1 MWCLRERQFRQATA
15 LESTKRCTNFLGKSF
30 SSLQRAAGFGFMPA
44 VKFAASLFLL
54 CAFALTACNTLAT
67 RRSFYRQ
74 NKGSGPYTRQLKEG
88 ITPKPQEINRPPG
101 TPSPSENSSS

>member
-1 MWCLRERQFRQATA
+1 MAV
-15 LESTKRCTNFLGKSF
+15 
-30 SSLQRAAGFGFMPA
+30 

-88 ITPKPQEINRPPG
+88 ITPKPQEGRPPA
-101 TPSPSENSSS
+101 TPAPTETQPLPQ